1 MHQNDSRN
9 LLGILI
15 PRFHSQSYDPQCL
28 GWGTGIY
35 IVNECSKRIRCGQLL
50 PLFNKYFQGKNK
62 GEKISEECTKV
73 GHGLKNSMRNIKT
86 IPMTGPKEDLK
97 KERERRLETAPP
109 GEEVHCVVTGC
120 SLSPPGQMKSRGL

>member
-1 MHQNDSRN
+1 MRQNDSRN

-15 PRFHSQSYDPQCL
+15 PRFHSQSYDPRCL

-97 KERERRLETAPP
+97 KREREDWRLLLLERKCT
-109 GEEVHCVVTGC
+109 VW
-120 SLSPPGQMKSRGL
+120 